1 MASDIPEDGAEPSD
15 SSHAADGQPKRLHG
29 LATLAQ
35 ENFSVMEAI
44 GGVRGVV
51 ESLLPGLVFVIG
63 FVTTRNL
70 GLTVAV
76 SATLAVLALL
86 VRLLQRQ
93 AIMGALSGVAAVAI
107 CLVWAWFSK
116 DARNYY
122 LPGFLTNAFWIAA
135 LLISAVVRVPG
146 IGALVEFVRNPT
158 LSDMSSW
165 LRSWR
170 EDKPLYH
177 AYLKVT
183 LLWVAVFALRLLIQL
198 PLYFSDQIGYLG
210 TARLVMGVPFFAL
223 AIWLSWL
230 CIAAPLHAHRRDED
244 GAEILKTDNNN
255 RRAGDAPVDE

>member
-1 MASDIPEDGAEPSD
+1 
-15 SSHAADGQPKRLHG
+15 
-29 LATLAQ
+29 
-35 ENFSVMEAI
+35 
-44 GGVRGVV
+44 
-51 ESLLPGLVFVIG
+51 
-63 FVTTRNL
+63 
-70 GLTVAV
+70 
-76 SATLAVLALL
+76 
-86 VRLLQRQ
+86 
-93 AIMGALSGVAAVAI
+93 
-107 CLVWAWFSK
+107 
-116 DARNYY
+116 
-122 LPGFLTNAFWIAA
+122 
-135 LLISAVVRVPG
+135 VVRVPG

-230 CIAAPLHAHRRDED
+230 CIAAPLHAHRRNED
-244 GAEILKTDNNN
+244 SIEILKTDNND
-255 RRAGDAPVDE
+255 RRADDAPVDD

>member
-1 MASDIPEDGAEPSD
+1 MASDIPEDGVEPSD
-15 SSHAADGQPKRLHG
+15 SSHAADGRPKRLHG

-35 ENFSVMEAI
+35 EDFSVMEAI

-63 FVTTRNL
+63 FVVTRNL

-76 SATLAVLALL
+76 SATLAVLALV

-135 LLISAVVRVPG
+135 LLISVVVRVPG

-158 LSDMSSW
+158 LSDLSSW

-210 TARLVMGVPFFAL
+210 TARL
-223 AIWLSWL
+223 
-230 CIAAPLHAHRRDED
+230 
-244 GAEILKTDNNN
+244 
-255 RRAGDAPVDE
+255 